1 MTVSRKALLERLFAE
16 QGSALRLFLLRRVN
30 AASDAAELAQEVYLR
45 MLRVTDLSA
54 IRSPEAYLFTI
65 AANLVREHG
74 AKQRAAGRGIDISDP
89 SVQTQLAELP
99 AFGQECDAEARAKRL
114 KEVLA
119 QLPAKCQAAV
129 ALHYWRG
136 LSYEEVGTQLGVS
149 SHMVKKHIQRALAHC
164 RVRMARLG

>member
-1 MTVSRKALLERLFAE
+1 MTAPRKALLERLFAE
-16 QGSALRLFLLRRVN
+16 QGTALRLFLLRRVSPP
-30 AASDAAELAQEVYLR
+30 SDAAELAQEVYLR

-54 IRSPEAYLFTI
+54 IRSPEAYLFAV
-65 AANLVREHG
+65 AANLVREHR
-74 AKQRAAGRGIDISDP
+74 AKLRASARGIDINDAA
-89 SVQTQLAELP
+89 VQEQLAELP
-99 AFGQECDAEARAKRL
+99 AFGQECDAEARARRL

-149 SHMVKKHIQRALAHC
+149 SHMVKKYIQQALAHC
-164 RVRMARLG
+164 RRRMARLG

>member
-1 MTVSRKALLERLFAE
+1 MTVPRKALLERLFAE

-30 AASDAAELAQEVYLR
+30 PPSDAAELAQEVYLR

-54 IRSPEAYLFTI
+54 IRSPEAYLFAI

-74 AKQRAAGRGIDISDP
+74 AKRRAAGRGVDINDAA
-89 SVQTQLAELP
+89 VQAQLAELP
-99 AFGQECDAEARAKRL
+99 AFGQEYDAQARTTRL

-129 ALHYWRG
+129 ALHYWNG
-136 LSYEEVGTQLGVS
+136 LSYEEVAIRLGVS
-149 SHMVKKHIQRALAHC
+149 SHMVKKYIQQALAHC
-164 RVRMARLG
+164 RRRMARLG